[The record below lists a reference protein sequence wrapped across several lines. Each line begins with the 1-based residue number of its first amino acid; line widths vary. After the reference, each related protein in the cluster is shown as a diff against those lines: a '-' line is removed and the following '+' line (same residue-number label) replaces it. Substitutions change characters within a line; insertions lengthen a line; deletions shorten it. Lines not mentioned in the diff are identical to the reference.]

1 MRGKQITDT
10 GNVSISFETD
20 AADQAEYQAMGG
32 EKLRR
37 NEFCGQGITIIDKS
51 APNFKNP
58 HYVGDSLMIRKT
70 NIIAQSHDNLERKDS
85 QQSN

>member
-1 MRGKQITDT
+1 
-10 GNVSISFETD
+10 
-20 AADQAEYQAMGG
+20 MGG

-70 NIIAQSHDNLERKDS
+70 NIIAQSNDKLERKDS
-85 QQSN
+85 

>member
-20 AADQAEYQAMGG
+20 AEDNAEYQALGG
-32 EKLRR
+32 EKLGR
-37 NEFCGQGITIIDKS
+37 NEFCGQGITIIDKT

-58 HYVGDSLMIRKT
+58 HYVGDSLMTRKT
-70 NIIAQSHDNLERKDS
+70 NIIAQSKDEKEMRDS
-85 QQSN
+85 PL